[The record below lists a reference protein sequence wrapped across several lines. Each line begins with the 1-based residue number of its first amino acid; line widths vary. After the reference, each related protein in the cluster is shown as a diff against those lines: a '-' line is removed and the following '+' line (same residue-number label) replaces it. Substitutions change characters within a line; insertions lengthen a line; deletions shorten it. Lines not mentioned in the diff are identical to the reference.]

1 MPTASPFNGYVKMYD
16 NSMVLNPIAYPAN
29 ISPCYPPYTIN
40 NSFFIYNYSYSDAV
54 FAVNASGSPLWI
66 IYNGEPQGVW
76 KTVQQNHSPVYP
88 STVECFKFKSGYSV
102 RTFYVAGRI
111 DFALYNPSGTMLG
124 STYLNLNS
132 SEGLYAAF
140 TVLQASDNTY
150 RVGVV
155 CFGNSS
161 FVLNSIDDTF
171 SLHAISDVE
180 PLPEYHWKPFDTLK
194 GKHYT
199 IPLTM
204 INEDKIGDYESP
216 IVTTLRS
223 DFDRISDAASLL
235 PIFQNTPVG
244 QMVTIAYSG
253 DNWATMQAQRNPE
266 QGTNDFLLDI
276 KFRMALTESIIYT
289 YTARIQLETYLQYP
303 YLSFIVDDDNEVAV
317 FDCVT
322 YYESSAS
329 LQEPHWGYVGRS
341 QSESEMHALWLW
353 LQPSKNAEQ
362 PDNPYED
369 GTDDNGGEG
378 GNPTPQ
384 THLPLPSLPT
394 EGGLDLGLFTVYNFD
409 STNKSMLNSIAAFLW
424 SDSVLDNFKKYFNNF
439 SDNIL
444 ALYILPYSPAN
455 LPTKAFKVG
464 RVTSDTITAA
474 PYLTSRF
481 VDIDMGSVNV
491 KPRWTSYI
499 DYSPYTKFELY
510 LPGIGIESLDADD
523 IMSPANSE
531 GELVDQQG
539 SVISLTYRVDLCTGF
554 LVAYVFI
561 NDEMRYQYSGKVGM
575 NVPITGE
582 NYNAMIQAF
591 ITGGSLVAGT
601 LVKGG
606 LSAPLT
612 ASLAN
617 GAASAVA
624 GTVNAQ
630 KPDVYR
636 SGNMGGDASMMA
648 CQNPY
653 LIRHVPNKPK
663 IEQQEVFTGFPS
675 YKTGTLSEFDGYTEC
690 IEAHVEGISCT
701 ETERDMIID
710 LLKNGV
716 IL

>member
-1 MPTASPFNGYVKMYD
+1 MNYLHGTDTTPNRQFFGYQFYDTNASP
-16 NSMVLNPIAYPAN
+16 
-29 ISPCYPPYTIN
+29 N
-40 NSFFIYNYSYSDAV
+40 N
-54 FAVNASGSPLWI
+54 
-66 IYNGEPQGVW
+66 
-76 KTVQQNHSPVYP
+76 
-88 STVECFKFKSGYSV
+88 
-102 RTFYVAGRI
+102 
-111 DFALYNPSGTMLG
+111 
-124 STYLNLNS
+124 
-132 SEGLYAAF
+132 
-140 TVLQASDNTY
+140 Y
-150 RVGVV
+150 RVYLGYYDHSIYLPHFNTLTFVV
-155 CFGNSS
+155 DDDIEEAQLINSQGRVNSCFCTALIGGS
-161 FVLNSIDDTF
+161 VMAHDLYTF
-171 SLHAISDVE
+171 LLSHEVKTYS
-180 PLPEYHWKPFDTLK
+180 WKPFDTLK
-194 GKHYT
+194 GKQYT

-204 INEDKIGDYESP
+204 INEDKIGDYETAT
-216 IVTTLRS
+216 ITTLSS
-223 DFDRISDAASLL
+223 DFDRISESASLL

-244 QMVTIAYSG
+244 QMVTVAYSG
-253 DNWATMQAQRNPE
+253 DNWVTMQAQQNPDPD
-266 QGTNDFLLDI
+266 THDFLLDL
-276 KFRMALTESIIYT
+276 KFRMASTQSIIYT
-289 YTARIQLETYLQYP
+289 YTARVQLDTYLQYP
-303 YLSFIVDDDNEVAV
+303 YLSFIVDDEEEVAI

-329 LQEPHWGYVGRS
+329 LQEPHWGYIGRS
-341 QSESEMHALWLW
+341 QTEAEMHALWLW
-353 LQPSKNAEQ
+353 LQPSKDAEE
-362 PDNPYED
+362 PENPYVD

-378 GNPTPQ
+378 GNPSPQ

-409 STNKSMLNSIAAFLW
+409 SSNKSMLNSIAAFLW
-424 SDSVLDNFKKYFNNF
+424 SDDVLDNFKKYFNNF

-444 ALYILPYSPAN
+444 ALYILPYTPAN

-481 VDIDMGSVNV
+481 VDIDMGSVEV

-499 DYSPYTKFELY
+499 DYSPYTKFEIY

-523 IMSPANSE
+523 IMSPANSD

-539 SVISLTYRVDLCTGF
+539 SVISLKYRLDLCTGF
-554 LVAYVFI
+554 IVAYIFI

-663 IEQQEVFTGFPS
+663 IEEQEVFTGFPS

>member
-1 MPTASPFNGYVKMYD
+1 MAWVPVAKIGSYRCAIITGMTYPWNNEYAGDVLDVGDNPAALTSLGSGEWNITPSCKCVDSLTSGGQRNDGFIKLLISGSWDNWGWSGYGETASK
-16 NSMVLNPIAYPAN
+16 A
-29 ISPCYPPYTIN
+29 
-40 NSFFIYNYSYSDAV
+40 SFFFFINDDLQEADGNFAAYLPNY
-54 FAVNASGSPLWI
+54 G
-66 IYNGEPQGVW
+66 
-76 KTVQQNHSPVYP
+76 
-88 STVECFKFKSGYSV
+88 
-102 RTFYVAGRI
+102 RTICGDPNSRYVSSNYWRR
-111 DFALYNPSGTMLG
+111 ALYNAIK
-124 STYLNLNS
+124 
-132 SEGLYAAF
+132 GL
-140 TVLQASDNTY
+140 
-150 RVGVV
+150 
-155 CFGNSS
+155 
-161 FVLNSIDDTF
+161 I
-171 SLHAISDVE
+171 
-180 PLPEYHWKPFDTLK
+180 PPEYNWKPFDTLK
-194 GKHYT
+194 GRQYT

-204 INEDKIGDYESP
+204 INEDKIGDYTSAT
-216 IVTTLRS
+216 VTTLRS
-223 DFDRISDAASLL
+223 DFDRISEAASLL

-244 QMVTIAYSG
+244 QMVTVAYSG
-253 DNWATMQAQRNPE
+253 DNWLTMQAQRNPE
-266 QGTNDFLLDI
+266 QGTNDFLLDL
-276 KFRMALTESIIYT
+276 KFRMTSTQSIIYT
-289 YTARIQLETYLQYP
+289 YTARVQLDTYLQYP
-303 YLSFIVDDDNEVAV
+303 YLSFIVDDDEEVAV

-329 LQEPHWGYVGRS
+329 LQEPHWGYIGRS

-353 LQPSKNAEQ
+353 LQPSKNAEE

-369 GTDDNGGEG
+369 GTNDNGGEG

-409 STNKSMLNSIAAFLW
+409 TTNKSMLNSIAAFLW
-424 SDSVLDNFKKYFNNF
+424 SDNVLDNFKKYFNNF

-444 ALYILPYSPAN
+444 ALYILPYTPAN
-455 LPTKAFKVG
+455 LSTKAFKVG

-474 PYLTSRF
+474 PYLNSRF
-481 VDIDMGSVNV
+481 VDVDMGSVTV

-499 DYSPYTKFELY
+499 DYSPYTKFEIY
-510 LPGIGIESLDADD
+510 LPGIGVESLDADD

-539 SVISLTYRVDLCTGF
+539 SVISLQYRMDLCTGF
-554 LVAYVFI
+554 IVAYVFI

-591 ITGGSLVAGT
+591 ITGGSLIAGT

-653 LIRHVPNKPK
+653 LIRRVPNKPK

>member
-1 MPTASPFNGYVKMYD
+1 MAYWLQQVELANGNTYTCAQWATATVPSGAPSVKGDFYANSTRLGLALGGVYPMAKNSNCNIYVVTSD
-16 NSMVLNPIAYPAN
+16 YPGN
-29 ISPCYPPYTIN
+29 IILRVNEDSAGGATGLSSNYY
-40 NSFFIYNYSYSDAV
+40 FIYGILVDDENETAKL
-54 FAVNASGSPLWI
+54 F
-66 IYNGEPQGVW
+66 
-76 KTVQQNHSPVYP
+76 
-88 STVECFKFKSGYSV
+88 
-102 RTFYVAGRI
+102 
-111 DFALYNPSGTMLG
+111 
-124 STYLNLNS
+124 
-132 SEGLYAAF
+132 
-140 TVLQASDNTY
+140 
-150 RVGVV
+150 RVGYYVSNNNFAHVV
-155 CFGNSS
+155 EVYGNAA
-161 FVLNSIDDTF
+161 L
-171 SLHAISDVE
+171 LYQWAIGAT
-180 PLPEYHWKPFDTLK
+180 PLVYSWKPFDTLK
-194 GKHYT
+194 GRQYT

-204 INEDKIGDYESP
+204 INEDKIGDYTNA
-216 IVTTLRS
+216 IVTTLRT
-223 DFDRISDAASLL
+223 DFDRISEAASLL
-235 PIFQNTPVG
+235 SIFQNTPVG
-244 QMVTIAYSG
+244 QTVTIAYSG
-253 DNWATMQAQRNPE
+253 DNWATMQAQKNPE
-266 QGTNDFLLDI
+266 PDTNDFLLDI
-276 KFRMALTESIIYT
+276 KFRMASTQSIIYS
-289 YTARIQLETYLQYP
+289 YTARIQFVPYLQYP
-303 YLSFIVDDDNEVAV
+303 YLSFIVDDDEEVAV

-329 LQEPHWGYVGRS
+329 LQEPHWGYIGRS
-341 QSESEMHALWLW
+341 QTKAEMHALWLW
-353 LQPSKNAEQ
+353 LQPSKNAEE
-362 PDNPYED
+362 PNNPYED

-384 THLPLPSLPT
+384 THLPLPSLPS

-409 STNKSMLNSIAAFLW
+409 SSNKSMLSSISAFLW
-424 SDSVLDNFKKYFNNF
+424 SDDVLDNFKKYFNNF

-444 ALYILPYSPAN
+444 ALYILPYTPAS
-455 LPTKAFKVG
+455 LPTKTFKVG

-474 PYLTSRF
+474 PYLVSRF
-481 VDIDMGSVNV
+481 VDIDMGSVEV

-499 DYSPYTKFELY
+499 DYSPYTKFEIY

-523 IMSPANSE
+523 IMSPANSD

-539 SVISLTYRVDLCTGF
+539 SVISLKYRLDLCTGF
-554 LVAYVFI
+554 IVAYIFI

-575 NVPITGE
+575 NVPISGE

-606 LSAPLT
+606 LSAPIT

-617 GAASAVA
+617 GAATAVA

-663 IEQQEVFTGFPS
+663 IGEQEIFTGFPS